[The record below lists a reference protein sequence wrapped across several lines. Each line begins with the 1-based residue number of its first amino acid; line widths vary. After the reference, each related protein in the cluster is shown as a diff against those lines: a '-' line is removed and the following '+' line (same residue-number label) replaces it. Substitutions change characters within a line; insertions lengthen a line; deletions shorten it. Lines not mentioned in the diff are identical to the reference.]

1 MAAHFTRILHLQVQ
15 VLVVQSQTV
24 LPRCF
29 VLTAFDGAVILY
41 PTVSDGLV
49 DLNLVYER
57 GLEVALVTT
66 KRSLV
71 GMYQKVTLFFPSWN
85 CDFTNWTRISY
96 FGMLSSQVCG
106 QVFFHSRC
114 EITAFK
120 ITFKDC
126 RLLCAFVK
134 HVNC

>member
-15 VLVVQSQTV
+15 VFIVQSQTV

-85 CDFTNWTRISY
+85 CDFTNRTRISY

-106 QVFFHSRC
+106 QVFFHS
-114 EITAFK
+114 
-120 ITFKDC
+120 
-126 RLLCAFVK
+126 
-134 HVNC
+134 